1 MSTLTLP
8 HYLLYIL
15 CPTITVINTV
25 YLPSTGPGQGCCS
38 SQHKQGPNEDLQENG
53 RQAKLVYWRS
63 QMPVVFE

>member
-15 CPTITVINTV
+15 CPTITVVNTV
-25 YLPSTGPGQGCCS
+25 YLPSAGPGQGCCS

-53 RQAKLVYWRS
+53 APGETGVLAQSNAS
-63 QMPVVFE
+63 SF